1 MFKSLIRL
9 TPAPSVQPR
18 WGEWLRLRDERP
30 EVDAGGTVSWMD
42 GAPLRLSFGAVY
54 AIVTIL
60 IAISGC
66 AGTFSDAAPTI
77 TSERRGLFLLLL
89 DGICRTRHAP
99 GIVFFLGLGNPL
111 ERGLVGLLV
120 HLRFLLVG
128 FGVVAAMPLAAHL
141 RLRRQSQ

>member
-1 MFKSLIRL
+1 
-9 TPAPSVQPR
+9 
-18 WGEWLRLRDERP
+18 
-30 EVDAGGTVSWMD
+30 MD
-42 GAPLRLSFGAVY
+42 RAPLRLSFGAVY

-66 AGTFSDAAPTI
+66 VDAAPAI

-99 GIVFFLGLGNPL
+99 GIVFLLGLGNPL
-111 ERGLVGLLV
+111 QRGLVGLLV

-128 FGVVAAMPLAAHL
+128 LGVVAPMPLAAHL
-141 RLRRQSQ
+141 RLRRQNQQRQDRRRDRHTLHRIRLPAV